1 MWRRSEVTLIR
12 DVPEARGV
20 GEEPKTLQHT
30 ERCTVKSI
38 GQKEHYQARA
48 LGLMA
53 GVKLVLDYSEN
64 YFGEK
69 RCRFE
74 GRYYRIER
82 TYETETNEIE
92 LTLYPENGIAR
103 GEVTTDA

>member
-1 MWRRSEVTLIR
+1 
-12 DVPEARGV
+12 
-20 GEEPKTLQHT
+20 
-30 ERCTVKSI
+30 
-38 GQKEHYQARA
+38 
-48 LGLMA
+48 
-53 GVKLVLDYSEN
+53 VLDYSEN

>member
-1 MWRRSEVTLIR
+1 MTLIQ

-30 ERCTVKSI
+30 ERCTVKSS

-53 GVKLVLDYSEN
+53 GV
-64 YFGEK
+64 
-69 RCRFE
+69 
-74 GRYYRIER
+74 
-82 TYETETNEIE
+82 
-92 LTLYPENGIAR
+92 
-103 GEVTTDA
+103 